1 VKQRRGSG
9 LVWLLAG
16 LAFCSS
22 IALFLQPSFPADF
35 SRGEWVALMVCLV
48 VTVGGLAFETVHD
61 GFVAFR
67 TGLWFAAALAA
78 SVTTV
83 GLIRAGLST
92 LQLAVAVAAT
102 VYFALGL
109 ATWASL
115 QFGRSPWPNLLTER
129 HPDLPAYEV
138 NGVQFIFRPAN
149 VKAKAGE
156 TFEFD
161 VVAQN
166 AVDAP
171 RSLALELGF
180 ATPFSKGR
188 EPVVLPA
195 DPELELAAG
204 EVAVLTVRALARQS
218 AIGTHALRFDV
229 SVAGSQARRMRRF
242 RFPRYSPEAP
252 LLLEALVVFAGV
264 TVGLKERGI
273 IVEILPSG
281 LMEAQA
287 FPKVHKQSLW
297 RPGATN

>member
-1 VKQRRGSG
+1 M
-9 LVWLLAG
+9 WLLAG

-22 IALFLQPSFPADF
+22 IALFLQPSFPTDF
-35 SRGEWVALMVCLV
+35 SRGEWVALLACFA
-48 VTVGGLAFETVHD
+48 VTISGLAFETIQD

-78 SVTTV
+78 SIVAIGMIRG
-83 GLIRAGLST
+83 GLTT
-92 LQLAVAVAAT
+92 LQLAVT
-102 VYFALGL
+102 VSSTLYLALGL

-138 NGVQFIFRPAN
+138 NGVQFTFMPASI
-149 VKAKAGE
+149 KAKAGE

-204 EVAVLTVRALARQS
+204 EVAVLTVRAFARQS
-218 AIGTHALRFDV
+218 AMGTHALRFEV
-229 SVAGSQARRMRRF
+229 SVAGSHARRMRRF

-252 LLLEALVVFAGV
+252 ILLEALVVFAGV

-273 IVEILPSG
+273 TVEILPSG
-281 LMEAQA
+281 LQEAQA
-287 FPKVHKQSLW
+287 LPKVHKQSLW
-297 RPGATN
+297 RPGAGS